1 MLSFWLFQHLRSTLK
16 KKKSFRKW
24 KIYVITTSEYLNSS
38 TIPQLGNQL
47 TGKLEFRT
55 SSETFFKAISLYS
68 RESKIPAIRKKNKQ
82 TKTHTHTNKKHGIV
96 SIGKIAGKKRN
107 LQMKIPLSDL
117 VQVKLFNVNH
127 PSSWANALA
136 SGFSI
141 KECTPP
147 PMQELSQGVI
157 TPAKGYY
164 RHEYTCIHWTKVQ
177 T

>member
-1 MLSFWLFQHLRSTLK
+1 MENICYHHQRVFKFINYTSARELANWEVRVQNQQRNILQSYFIVQQ
-16 KKKSFRKW
+16 RKQ
-24 KIYVITTSEYLNSS
+24 NSCY
-38 TIPQLGNQL
+38 Q
-47 TGKLEFRT
+47 E
-55 SSETFFKAISLYS
+55 
-68 RESKIPAIRKKNKQ
+68 KNKQ